1 MNVERK
7 LDELGRIVIPIEI
20 RRAWGVTAGNT
31 LLLTSTPDGA
41 LRITPAQRRCS
52 LCHQPGAEGVPYF
65 FFNCGLSKI
74 VYLIVS
80 FHLIFLSF

>member
-41 LRITPAQRRCS
+41 LRITPAQRR
-52 LCHQPGAEGVPYF
+52 
-65 FFNCGLSKI
+65 
-74 VYLIVS
+74 
-80 FHLIFLSF
+80 

>member
-52 LCHQPGAEGVPYF
+52 LCHQPGAEGLTEVGELCFCPA
-65 FFNCGLSKI
+65 CLRRLQALS
-74 VYLIVS
+74 L
-80 FHLIFLSF
+80 